1 MYLGSQICNVTMI
14 NFFFFFFSEM
24 LNLSQKKLTKNDGQ
38 HIVFIVPTVKSAFSL
53 YQHVAS
59 SSTRLFV
66 DSSLLFLRVDRQDKM
81 LHKDIIQEILNGK
94 LRKLWKVLFKILI
107 RITRLTLRERG
118 KKRMEIITSL
128 NANDTPAMIH
138 NPLFILWFFKIMGVP
153 CTGGC
158 QELWEEKDKLGG
170 GGRSERRRRGT
181 LQWREGGGL
190 TFQRNSTSSGWWQNF
205 VTE

>member
-1 MYLGSQICNVTMI
+1 MLNLCVYLSRIDYRDQVWALLTHGIKNIKFKGQDKGIVDCIVLVYLGSQICNVTMI
-14 NFFFFFFSEM
+14 NFFLFFSEM

-118 KKRMEIITSL
+118 KKKE
-128 NANDTPAMIH
+128 
-138 NPLFILWFFKIMGVP
+138 W
-153 CTGGC
+153 
-158 QELWEEKDKLGG
+158 KL
-170 GGRSERRRRGT
+170 
-181 LQWREGGGL
+181 
-190 TFQRNSTSSGWWQNF
+190 
-205 VTE
+205 

>member
-1 MYLGSQICNVTMI
+1 MHCSGVFGVSNLQRNHDKFLS
-14 NFFFFFFSEM
+14 FFSEM

-118 KKRMEIITSL
+118 KKK
-128 NANDTPAMIH
+128 NGNYNKP
-138 NPLFILWFFKIMGVP
+138 K
-153 CTGGC
+153 C
-158 QELWEEKDKLGG
+158 K
-170 GGRSERRRRGT
+170 
-181 LQWREGGGL
+181 
-190 TFQRNSTSSGWWQNF
+190 
-205 VTE
+205 